1 MAIRS
6 HWSIENKLHWVLDV
20 TMGEDG
26 SRVRKDHAPEN
37 LAIVRHISLNM
48 LQEAKKSIKDMSIKG
63 FRKMA
68 GWCDKTLGK
77 IIRSKFS

>member
-26 SRVRKDHAPEN
+26 SCVRKDHASEN
-37 LAIVRHISLNM
+37 LAIVRHILLNM
-48 LQEAKKSIKDMSIKG
+48 LQEAKKGIKDMSIKG
-63 FRKMA
+63 LRK
-68 GWCDKTLGK
+68 LEN
-77 IIRSKFS
+77 RLRELFV